1 MTPFAFSAAMPVGAK
16 ITWRLWVE
24 EAKCR
29 KKVVLPVPALPVRN
43 TCLSVLLTNCAAKA
57 AISVTSIVSM
67 LHEVLKKFVFRTVVL
82 FNEIF
87 GNDLAR
93 LRYLGMGIFFVLPL
107 LFLAV
112 SANSQSVK
120 SQISEKQNRLA
131 EIASDKKTIL
141 DDLEVLR
148 LAWIREQM
156 DVIGYPVSAEPAQ
169 LVKHTALALGYSE
182 IHEQAEW
189 VMHMVIPEV
198 EFANVSRTNDFRID
212 SLVESGSAEETDYF
226 LKSVA
231 EDGELVYDGFGYDRG
246 HLAPSADFRWSQKA
260 LSESYFYSNMSPQKP
275 EFNRER
281 WAELESWIRTYV
293 IDFKES
299 VYVITGP
306 ILKDGLKQQ
315 GENNVSIP
323 EQFYKIILD
332 LEGDEKKAIAFL
344 MPNDYCAYPV
354 SGYVTSIDEIEKL
367 TGLDFFS
374 SLDDAEEM
382 RLEAMKTL
390 DGWVHQENDEFGEV
404 APLKAPLPKGYFNTL
419 QAKYQVGQKTT
430 ICGKVVA
437 TKKSRKEAI
446 YLNFDQKYPRN
457 VFYASIW
464 KNNQNNFSFN
474 PETEFLG
481 QTICVYGKV
490 ELYNDQA
497 RISVNR
503 EEQVT
508 YWEDVEK

>member
-1 MTPFAFSAAMPVGAK
+1 MV
-16 ITWRLWVE
+16 I
-24 EAKCR
+24 
-29 KKVVLPVPALPVRN
+29 
-43 TCLSVLLTNCAAKA
+43 
-57 AISVTSIVSM
+57 
-67 LHEVLKKFVFRTVVL
+67 
-82 FNEIF
+82 
-87 GNDLAR
+87 
-93 LRYLGMGIFFVLPL
+93 LRYLAMRIWLLVSL
-107 LFLAV
+107 LFLFV
-112 SANSQSVK
+112 SANSQTITN
-120 SQISEKQNRLA
+120 QIAGFQNRLIEVEA
-131 EIASDKKTIL
+131 EKETIL
-141 DDLEVLR
+141 DSLETFR

-156 DVIGYPVSAEPAQ
+156 DAMGYPIS
-169 LVKHTALALGYSE
+169 VKKEEVIKHIALTLGYSE
-182 IHEQAEW
+182 KHEQAAW

-198 EFANVSRTNDFRID
+198 EFANVSRTNDFRPDTLITT
-212 SLVESGSAEETDYF
+212 GSSIEQDYF
-226 LKSVA
+226 LKKVLP
-231 EDGELVYDGFGYDRG
+231 DGELEYDGFGYDRG

-293 IDFKES
+293 IDFKRS
-299 VYVITGP
+299 VFVVTGP
-306 ILKDGLKQQ
+306 VLKDGLKQQ
-315 GENNVSIP
+315 GVNKVSIP

-332 LEGDEKKAIAFL
+332 LDGEDKKAIAFL

-354 SGYVTSIDEIEKL
+354 SGYVTSVNEVEKL

-374 SLDDAEEM
+374 LLSDEEED
-382 RLEAMKTL
+382 RLEAISSM
-390 DGWVHQENDEFGEV
+390 DGWLHEENDEFGEV

-419 QAKYQVGQKTT
+419 QAKYKVGEKTR

-464 KNNQNNFSFN
+464 KNNQNNFSYD
-474 PETEFLG
+474 PEKEFLG
-481 QTICVYGKV
+481 KTICVFGKV
-490 ELYNDQA
+490 ESYNDQA

-508 YWEDVEK
+508 YWEDVVGEND